1 MDAYAIEAKEKM
13 EKSIAAFKVGLSKLR
28 SGRANPAMLNGIMC
42 DYYGEKMDITSLSS
56 ISMPEPR
63 QLLVKPYS
71 REDLKTIGSAIA
83 AANLGINPQIEA
95 DAIRII
101 VPPLTGELRQQ
112 IAKEAKALAEE
123 AKVSIRNVRRDALDL
138 LKIDETM
145 SDDYTK
151 RVEDEIQKVVTE
163 SNKSVEDILVGEVYL
178 ERGENR
184 LVGEF
189 PSCRRC
195 EILVVGGEKGGVA
208 DRSGAEI
215 VSRIVYGDP
224 APGGKLDARPFG
236 DHHPGGT
243 SVVDHPRLRIVG
255 LTFLHETLYLAFLV
269 GILELPALLR
279 AGDQGHG
286 RNQDKGDSI
295 SNSHFQS

>member
-71 REDLKTIGSAIA
+71 RQDLKTIGSAIA

-145 SDDYTK
+145 SDDYKK

-163 SNKSVEDILVGEVYL
+163 SNKSVEDILAEKTK
-178 ERGENR
+178 
-184 LVGEF
+184 
-189 PSCRRC
+189 
-195 EILVVGGEKGGVA
+195 EIL
-208 DRSGAEI
+208 
-215 VSRIVYGDP
+215 
-224 APGGKLDARPFG
+224 
-236 DHHPGGT
+236 
-243 SVVDHPRLRIVG
+243 
-255 LTFLHETLYLAFLV
+255 
-269 GILELPALLR
+269 
-279 AGDQGHG
+279 
-286 RNQDKGDSI
+286 SI
-295 SNSHFQS
+295 